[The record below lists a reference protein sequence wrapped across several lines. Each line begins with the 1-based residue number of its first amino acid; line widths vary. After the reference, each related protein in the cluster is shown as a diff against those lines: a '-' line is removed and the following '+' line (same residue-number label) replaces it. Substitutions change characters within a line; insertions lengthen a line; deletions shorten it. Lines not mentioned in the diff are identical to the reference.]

1 MILVEKVCSRLPFT
15 YWVRIPYAASSD
27 QDKEE
32 GNTEEEEEGVA
43 SRRFLPAHL
52 APVPAH
58 LLDCLSCQHIRGG
71 QQSLYNN
78 KLVTVYY
85 AYQLQNGDVVTFGK
99 WSCGQNVAITEC
111 GPCFYVW

>member
-1 MILVEKVCSRLPFT
+1 M
-15 YWVRIPYAASSD
+15 
-27 QDKEE
+27 
-32 GNTEEEEEGVA
+32 A

-99 WSCGQNVAITEC
+99 WSCGQNVAVTDWGCCYVWQVVLWSKC
-111 GPCFYVW
+111 GNYRMWTLFYVW